1 MRSRISWPRRLS
13 GAAIAAFI
21 SVWCWPAVAL
31 ASLAGAGAGC
41 AEGIGVTSVLDV
53 IPIFGEVSN
62 GIACLVG
69 GAIGAVAPGVTEFP
83 FKVIGSSFIDQIAN
97 AIQTALLSVLKDIAT
112 FWVKLPTFTVA
123 SGSTPTDPVQF
134 IYNHIAWYIGAF
146 ALLSV
151 IIGVIRMMWDQQPGG
166 AVKILKGVVIF
177 IMIWALSLTVI
188 ELLITASDDFASWIL
203 AQSMHVTDSPTS
215 INDAFGKGLTSML
228 VLNGTAN
235 GGAFLVI
242 ILGFLALIGSIVQ
255 MILMVFRNFMLVL
268 MVGML
273 PLSYTLWTTKM
284 GRQWAEKS
292 TSWLLSLVLYKPTA
306 ALVFATALQMVAYG
320 GKSGSLTMVIT
331 GFAGLAGSIVLLPA
345 LMRLIVPMTGAVASG
360 GASMVLGGAEAVGM
374 FALPTGAAALSAVT
388 GGRMNTFGLGGG
400 QGGAGGGNPSGAS
413 GSGGSFTSRMSDTAS
428 SFATGAHRQ
437 TPMQRMAS
445 AADAV
450 GNESTGA
457 NTEEPA

>member
-1 MRSRISWPRRLS
+1 MT
-13 GAAIAAFI
+13 
-21 SVWCWPAVAL
+21 VWCWPAVAL

-83 FKVIGSSFIDQIAN
+83 FKVIGNSFVDQIAN
-97 AIQTALLSVLKDIAT
+97 AIQTALLSVLKDVAT

-151 IIGVIRMMWDQQPGG
+151 VIGVIRMMWDQQPGG
-166 AVKILKGVVIF
+166 AVKILKGIVVF
-177 IMIWALSLTVI
+177 MMIWALSLTVM

-203 AQSMHVTDSPTS
+203 AQSMHVTDSPSS
-215 INDAFGKGLTSML
+215 INDSFGKGLTSML
-228 VLNGTAN
+228 VLDGTAN

-242 ILGFLALIGSIVQ
+242 LLGFLALIGSIVQ
-255 MILMVFRNFMLVL
+255 MVLMVFRNFMLVL

-284 GRQWAEKS
+284 GRQWSEKS
-292 TSWLLSLVLYKPTA
+292 TAWLLSLVLYKPTA

-388 GGRMNTFGLGGG
+388 GGRMNTFGLGSH
-400 QGGAGGGNPSGAS
+400 GAGSGAS
-413 GSGGSFTSRMSDTAS
+413 PTGAQGASGAGFTSRMSDAAGSYAS
-428 SFATGAHRQ
+428 GPHRQ
-437 TPMQRMAS
+437 TPLQRMGA

-450 GNESTGA
+450 GHESTGA
-457 NTEEPA
+457 NTEEPR